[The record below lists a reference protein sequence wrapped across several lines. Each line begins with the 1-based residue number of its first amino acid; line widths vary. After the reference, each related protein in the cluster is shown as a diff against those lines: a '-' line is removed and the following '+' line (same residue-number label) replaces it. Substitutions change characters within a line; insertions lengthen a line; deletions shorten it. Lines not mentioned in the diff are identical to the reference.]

1 MYEIRMKIK
10 AGPSGLAV
18 ILLQKVN
25 SLLGLLEGRETMSFS
40 VPINSWYYYIEVTT
54 STAVDYSYIL
64 KKSLDQC
71 ALINQ
76 EKKII
81 VHFQI
86 D

>member
-1 MYEIRMKIK
+1 MKIK
-10 AGPSGLAV
+10 AGPLGREV

-25 SLLGLLEGRETMSFS
+25 SLLGSLEERETISFS
-40 VPINSWYYYIEVTT
+40 VPINSWYYYIEVITT
-54 STAVDYSYIL
+54 STAVDYPYIL

-76 EKKII
+76 EKKN
-81 VHFQI
+81 HCSLSI